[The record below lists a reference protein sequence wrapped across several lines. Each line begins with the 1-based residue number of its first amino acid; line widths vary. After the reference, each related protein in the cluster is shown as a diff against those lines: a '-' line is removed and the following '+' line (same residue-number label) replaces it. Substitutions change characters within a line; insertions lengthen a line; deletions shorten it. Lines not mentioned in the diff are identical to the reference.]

1 MPASA
6 RNLDRRRRQAPGWRA
21 AGLRRYGPSR
31 RSGCPD
37 RSSLRSGCRAR
48 GCRRRRA
55 PGRFVRNFST
65 GTRRLTGNRRSRIPP
80 TRRGVPG
87 RWWIGSSPHRC
98 GLAGLSGRRWRP
110 GRGAKDRQPAL
121 IFLCVAMTG
130 CLQQMANPRNINRP
144 CLGRTCFRTAAIRLR
159 RSALLFLRFLV
170 RCHRCHPRPGTGNV
184 VTACPRCNLSYRQD
198 RTELI
203 GFVALAPNRRGSTS
217 ICGTKYD
224 HRQPAWLPALPA
236 PGFPWP
242 PSPIH

>member
-6 RNLDRRRRQAPGWRA
+6 RNVDRRRRQAPSRRA
-21 AGLRRYGPSR
+21 AGLRRYWPSR
-31 RSGCPD
+31 RSGCLD
-37 RSSLRSGCRAR
+37 GASLRSGRRAR
-48 GCRRRRA
+48 SCRRRRA
-55 PGRFVRNFST
+55 PDRFVRNC
-65 GTRRLTGNRRSRIPP
+65 GA
-80 TRRGVPG
+80 
-87 RWWIGSSPHRC
+87 SPHRC

-110 GRGAKDRQPAL
+110 GTGAKDRQPALL

-144 CLGRTCFRTAAIRLR
+144 WLGRTCFRAAAIRLR

-170 RCHRCHPRPGTGNV
+170 RSHTCHPRPGTGNV

-203 GFVALAPNRRGSTS
+203 GFVALVPNRRGSTS
-217 ICGTKYD
+217 ICVTKYD
-224 HRQPAWLPALPA
+224 HWQPAWLPALPA